1 MIIKNNLFNK
11 IDKEELKLAL
21 SNETFERLTASFYH
35 YVKLPS
41 PESFRNKL
49 YIEWN
54 QMHVFGRVYIAS
66 EGINAQVSIPEHNW
80 DKFCDH
86 LKTIPEL
93 GEISIKQAIQEGHS
107 FYKLKIKVRNELV
120 AYGVSEKAYD
130 MRKVGKH
137 LSAEEYNFAM
147 DQDDSVVV
155 DMRNYYESEIGR
167 FDNALV
173 PDVETS
179 KELLPEV
186 KKLLSGRENDKILLY
201 CTGGIRCEKA
211 SSYLIKKGFKE
222 VYQLEGGV
230 IQYAYDIKNNNLKS
244 EFIGKNFVFDD
255 RMGER
260 ITNDIIA
267 HCHQCKAPSDNHKN
281 CKNDACHLLFIQ
293 CDKCSDKYNDCC
305 SKDCSEFLQLDLDIQ
320 KKLRKD
326 ENKKVSSAKLST
338 KFRPKLYKLFNY
350 WK

>member
-21 SNETFERLTASFYH
+21 SNETFERFTASFYH
-35 YVKLPS
+35 YVKLS
-41 PESFRNKL
+41 SLEHFRNKL

-120 AYGVSEKAYD
+120 AYGLSEEAYD

-211 SSYLIKKGFKE
+211 SSYLLHNGFKD
-222 VYQLEGGV
+222 VNQLQGGI
-230 IQYAYDIKNNNLKS
+230 IQYAHDIKEQGIDSRFK
-244 EFIGKNFVFDD
+244 GKNFVFDD
-255 RMGER
+255 RLGER
-260 ITNDIIA
+260 VTDDVISY
-267 HCHQCKAPSDNHKN
+267 CHICKASCDDHTD
-281 CKNDACHLLFIQ
+281 CKNDACHILFIQ
-293 CDKCSDKYNDCC
+293 CEKCSELLNGCC
-305 SKDCSEFLQLDLDIQ
+305 SKECKDFALLPLDEQ
-320 KKLRKD
+320 KALRKD
-326 ENKKVSSAKLST
+326 PERIISRTFFDSRVK
-338 KFRPKLYKLFNY
+338 PKLDT
-350 WK
+350 

>member
-21 SNETFERLTASFYH
+21 SSETFERYTVSFYH
-35 YVKLPS
+35 YVKLSS

-54 QMHVFGRVYIAS
+54 QMNVFGRVYIAS

-80 DKFCDH
+80 DKFCDY

-137 LSAEEYNFAM
+137 LSADEYNFAM
-147 DQDDSVVV
+147 DRDDSVVV

-211 SSYLIKKGFKE
+211 SSYLLHNGFKD
-222 VYQLEGGV
+222 VNQLHGGI
-230 IQYAYDIKNNNLKS
+230 IQYAHDIKEQGIDSRFK
-244 EFIGKNFVFDD
+244 GKNFVFDD
-255 RMGER
+255 RLGER
-260 ITNDIIA
+260 VTDDVISY
-267 HCHQCKAPSDNHKN
+267 CHICKASCDDHTD
-281 CKNDACHLLFIQ
+281 CKNDACHILFIQ
-293 CDKCSDKYNDCC
+293 CEKCSELLNGCC
-305 SKDCSEFLQLDLDIQ
+305 SKECKDFALLPLDEQ
-320 KKLRKD
+320 KALRKD
-326 ENKKVSSAKLST
+326 PERIISRTFFDSRVK
-338 KFRPKLYKLFNY
+338 PKLDT
-350 WK
+350 

>member
-21 SNETFERLTASFYH
+21 SNETFERFTASFYH
-35 YVKLPS
+35 YVKLS
-41 PESFRNKL
+41 SLEHFRNKL

-120 AYGVSEKAYD
+120 AYGVSEEAYD

-211 SSYLIKKGFKE
+211 SSYLLHNGFKD
-222 VYQLEGGV
+222 VNQLQGGI
-230 IQYAYDIKNNNLKS
+230 IQYAHDIKEQGIDSRFK
-244 EFIGKNFVFDD
+244 GKNFVFDD
-255 RMGER
+255 RLGER
-260 ITNDIIA
+260 VTDDVISS
-267 HCHQCKAPSDNHKN
+267 CHVCDTSCDDHTD
-281 CKNDACHLLFIQ
+281 CKNDACHILFIQ
-293 CDKCSDKYNDCC
+293 CTECSELLNGCC
-305 SKDCSEFLQLDLDIQ
+305 SKECKDFALLPLDEQ
-320 KKLRKD
+320 KALRKD
-326 ENKKVSSAKLST
+326 PERIISRTFFDSRVK
-338 KFRPKLYKLFNY
+338 PKLET
-350 WK
+350 

>member
-21 SNETFERLTASFYH
+21 SNETFERFTASFYH
-35 YVKLPS
+35 YVKLSS

-120 AYGVSEKAYD
+120 AYGVSEEAYD

-211 SSYLIKKGFKE
+211 SSYLLHNGFKD
-222 VYQLEGGV
+222 VNQLQGGI
-230 IQYAYDIKNNNLKS
+230 IQYAHDIKEQGIDSRFK
-244 EFIGKNFVFDD
+244 GKNFVFDD
-255 RMGER
+255 RLGER
-260 ITNDIIA
+260 VTDDVISS
-267 HCHQCKAPSDNHKN
+267 CHVCDTSCDDHTD
-281 CKNDACHLLFIQ
+281 CKNDACHILFIQ
-293 CDKCSDKYNDCC
+293 CTECSELLNGCC
-305 SKDCSEFLQLDLDIQ
+305 SKECKDFALLPLDEQ
-320 KKLRKD
+320 RALRKD
-326 ENKKVSSAKLST
+326 PERIISKTFFDSRVK
-338 KFRPKLYKLFNY
+338 PKLET
-350 WK
+350 

>member
-21 SNETFERLTASFYH
+21 SNETFERFTASFYH
-35 YVKLPS
+35 YVKLSS

-130 MRKVGKH
+130 MRTVGKH

-147 DQDDSVVV
+147 DRDDSVVV

-211 SSYLIKKGFKE
+211 SSYLLHNGFKD
-222 VYQLEGGV
+222 VNQLQGGI
-230 IQYAYDIKNNNLKS
+230 IQYAHDIKEQGIDSRFK
-244 EFIGKNFVFDD
+244 GKNFVFDD
-255 RMGER
+255 RLGER
-260 ITNDIIA
+260 VTDDVISY
-267 HCHQCKAPSDNHKN
+267 CHICKASCDDHTD
-281 CKNDACHLLFIQ
+281 CKNDACHILFIQ
-293 CDKCSDKYNDCC
+293 CEKCSELLNGCC
-305 SKDCSEFLQLDLDIQ
+305 SKECKDFALLPLDEQ
-320 KKLRKD
+320 KALRKD
-326 ENKKVSSAKLST
+326 PERIISRTFFDSRVK
-338 KFRPKLYKLFNY
+338 PKLDT
-350 WK
+350 

>member
-21 SNETFERLTASFYH
+21 SNETFERFTASFYH
-35 YVKLPS
+35 YVKLSS

-80 DKFCDH
+80 DKFRDY
-86 LKTIPEL
+86 LKTFPEL

-120 AYGVSEKAYD
+120 AYGVSEEAYD

-211 SSYLIKKGFKE
+211 SSYLLHNGFKD
-222 VYQLEGGV
+222 VNQLQGGI
-230 IQYAYDIKNNNLKS
+230 IQYAHDIKEQGIDSRFK
-244 EFIGKNFVFDD
+244 GKNFVFDD
-255 RMGER
+255 RLGER
-260 ITNDIIA
+260 VTDDVISS
-267 HCHQCKAPSDNHKN
+267 CHVCDTSCDDHTD
-281 CKNDACHLLFIQ
+281 CKNDACHILFIQ
-293 CDKCSDKYNDCC
+293 CEKCSELLNGCC
-305 SKDCSEFLQLDLDIQ
+305 SKECKDFALLPLDEQ
-320 KKLRKD
+320 KAIRKD
-326 ENKKVSSAKLST
+326 PERIISRTFFDSRVK
-338 KFRPKLYKLFNY
+338 PKLDR
-350 WK
+350 

>member
-21 SNETFERLTASFYH
+21 SNETFERFTASFYH

-93 GEISIKQAIQEGHS
+93 GEISIKKAIQEGHS

-120 AYGVSEKAYD
+120 AYGVSEEVYD

-211 SSYLIKKGFKE
+211 SSYLLHNGFKD
-222 VYQLEGGV
+222 VNQLQGGI
-230 IQYAYDIKNNNLKS
+230 IQYAHDIKEQGIDS
-244 EFIGKNFVFDD
+244 RF
-255 RMGER
+255 
-260 ITNDIIA
+260 
-267 HCHQCKAPSDNHKN
+267 
-281 CKNDACHLLFIQ
+281 
-293 CDKCSDKYNDCC
+293 
-305 SKDCSEFLQLDLDIQ
+305 
-320 KKLRKD
+320 
-326 ENKKVSSAKLST
+326 
-338 KFRPKLYKLFNY
+338 
-350 WK
+350 

>member
-11 IDKEELKLAL
+11 INKEELKLAL
-21 SNETFERLTASFYH
+21 SNETFERFTASFYH
-35 YVKLPS
+35 YVKLSS

-120 AYGVSEKAYD
+120 AYGVSEEAYD

-211 SSYLIKKGFKE
+211 SSYLLHNGFKD
-222 VYQLEGGV
+222 VNQLQGGI
-230 IQYAYDIKNNNLKS
+230 IQYAHDIKEQGIDSRFK
-244 EFIGKNFVFDD
+244 GKNFVFDD
-255 RMGER
+255 RLGER
-260 ITNDIIA
+260 VTDDVISS
-267 HCHQCKAPSDNHKN
+267 CHVCDTSCDDHTD
-281 CKNDACHLLFIQ
+281 CKNDACHILFIQ
-293 CDKCSDKYNDCC
+293 CTECSELLNGCC
-305 SKDCSEFLQLDLDIQ
+305 SKECKDFALLPLDEQ
-320 KKLRKD
+320 KALRKD
-326 ENKKVSSAKLST
+326 PERIISKTFFDSRVK
-338 KFRPKLYKLFNY
+338 PKLET
-350 WK
+350 

>member
-21 SNETFERLTASFYH
+21 SNETFERFTASFYH
-35 YVKLPS
+35 YVKLSS

-93 GEISIKQAIQEGHS
+93 GEISIKKAIQEGHS

-120 AYGVSEKAYD
+120 AYGVSEEVYD

-211 SSYLIKKGFKE
+211 SSYLLHNGFKD
-222 VYQLEGGV
+222 VNQLQGGI
-230 IQYAYDIKNNNLKS
+230 IQYAHDIKEQGIDSRFK
-244 EFIGKNFVFDD
+244 GKNFVFDD
-255 RMGER
+255 RLGER
-260 ITNDIIA
+260 VTDDVISS
-267 HCHQCKAPSDNHKN
+267 CHVCDTSCDDHTD
-281 CKNDACHLLFIQ
+281 CKNDACHILFIQ
-293 CDKCSDKYNDCC
+293 CTECSELLNGCC
-305 SKDCSEFLQLDLDIQ
+305 SKECKDFALLPLDEQ
-320 KKLRKD
+320 KALRKD
-326 ENKKVSSAKLST
+326 PEKIISKTFFDSRVK
-338 KFRPKLYKLFNY
+338 PKLDT
-350 WK
+350 

>member
-21 SNETFERLTASFYH
+21 SNETFERFTASFYH
-35 YVKLPS
+35 YVKLSS

-120 AYGVSEKAYD
+120 AYGVSEEVYD

-211 SSYLIKKGFKE
+211 SSYLLHNGFKD
-222 VYQLEGGV
+222 VNQLQGGI
-230 IQYAYDIKNNNLKS
+230 IQYAHDIKEQGIDSRFK
-244 EFIGKNFVFDD
+244 GKNFVFDD
-255 RMGER
+255 RLGER
-260 ITNDIIA
+260 VTDDVISS
-267 HCHQCKAPSDNHKN
+267 CHVCDTSCDDHTD
-281 CKNDACHLLFIQ
+281 CKNDACHILFIQ
-293 CDKCSDKYNDCC
+293 CTECSELLNGCC
-305 SKDCSEFLQLDLDIQ
+305 SKECKDFALLPLDEQ
-320 KKLRKD
+320 KALRKD
-326 ENKKVSSAKLST
+326 PERIISKTFFDSRVK
-338 KFRPKLYKLFNY
+338 PKLER
-350 WK
+350 

>member
-21 SNETFERLTASFYH
+21 SNETFERFTASFYH
-35 YVKLPS
+35 YVKLSS

-120 AYGVSEKAYD
+120 AYGVSEEAYD

-211 SSYLIKKGFKE
+211 SSYLLHNGFKD
-222 VYQLEGGV
+222 VNQLQGGI
-230 IQYAYDIKNNNLKS
+230 IQYAHDIKEQGIDSRFK
-244 EFIGKNFVFDD
+244 GKNFVFDD
-255 RMGER
+255 RLGER
-260 ITNDIIA
+260 VTDDVISS
-267 HCHQCKAPSDNHKN
+267 CHVCDTSCDDHTD
-281 CKNDACHLLFIQ
+281 CKNDACHILFIQ
-293 CDKCSDKYNDCC
+293 CTECSELLNGCC
-305 SKDCSEFLQLDLDIQ
+305 SKECKDFALLPLDEQ
-320 KKLRKD
+320 KALRKD
-326 ENKKVSSAKLST
+326 PERIISRTFFDSRVK
-338 KFRPKLYKLFNY
+338 PKLET
-350 WK
+350 